1 MDLDCVSNSPIS
13 DSQSNDNEVECSST
27 AIGYESTIGTP
38 TAVEHYSVLYDNRP
52 NKIIREDI
60 RNNVESSM
68 NESGYSS
75 YCNYSYISTE
85 EACLASNK
93 GFLNDAFTKP
103 DDREIQYCGNTCQ
116 STYTIPSV
124 STNSINTTCP
134 NTEFTCDNNETVSAV
149 ASIINNDMNSCSY
162 IPVSSMI
169 STVISLNPIPT
180 VAREFTKSLNYQYD
194 IILTSDT
201 AKKNIEQINFKS
213 DPDALWIS
221 QSEDHQMSI
230 SGRIDHKASDE
241 RKVSDSHIKCGSIA
255 ASTTQQ
261 FLQPQSSL
269 NDYNIKN
276 DECQQTNNSTIHEVA
291 YNLMNTSHNNT
302 STKFNCVSTVPE
314 CMSSYQYDTQS
325 CESIGPYTNLPSF
338 YSQPNNV
345 YWPWVDKFYA
355 ENCTSKL
362 GSVCNPELSSKGL
375 VDYSS
380 SFPCNPSLSYHYN
393 SHSIFINGSNIS
405 YIGDKPD
412 EQFQSSKPS
421 AVNLCTGGTISAFH
435 SVEQMSS
442 DYSEAPVVAS
452 TIPSI
457 ILMNPQCSDDFL
469 TPSTETHK
477 ESKANENNYNYCEDS
492 WQPQMNSVQC
502 SSHKRLTNK
511 HRKVICV
518 SLANENQTKEPNISQ
533 DDFCTGGR
541 NSSTSFAISR
551 LHPENETC
559 LDESV
564 ASNNQIWQSKINKM
578 GISRLKSKKFSE
590 AINLSR
596 NRPLN
601 QTALSAMEG
610 WYSNHVDNPYPTT
623 EEKEQ
628 LAALGGITVMQVS
641 SWFANRRTRTANT
654 KPKKNRRKLYH
665 QIYQL
670 AVEIETITQGALRA
684 SDLQERLGQ
693 IIDEYL
699 A

>member
-13 DSQSNDNEVECSST
+13 DSQSNDNDVECSPT
-27 AIGYESTIGTP
+27 AIGYESTIGTL
-38 TAVEHYSVLYDNRP
+38 TAVKHYSVLYDNRSS
-52 NKIIREDI
+52 KIIREDN

-75 YCNYSYISTE
+75 YCNYSYISPE
-85 EACLASNK
+85 EACLAANK
-93 GFLNDAFTKP
+93 GFLNDALNKP
-103 DDREIQYCGNTCQ
+103 DDSEIQYCGNKCQ
-116 STYTIPSV
+116 STYTLSSV

-134 NTEFTCDNNETVSAV
+134 NIELACDNNETVSAV
-149 ASIINNDMNSCSY
+149 ASIINHGMNSSSY

-180 VAREFTKSLNYQYD
+180 VAREFTKSLSYQCD
-194 IILTSDT
+194 IMSTPDMS
-201 AKKNIEQINFKS
+201 KMNIEQINFKS
-213 DPDALWIS
+213 DPDTLWIS
-221 QSEDHQMSI
+221 QSEDHRMPI
-230 SGRIDHKASDE
+230 NRRMDHKASDE
-241 RKVSDSHIKCGSIA
+241 RKVSDSHLKCGNIA
-255 ASTTQQ
+255 GSTTQT

-269 NDYNIKN
+269 NDYNMKN
-276 DECQQTNNSTIHEVA
+276 DECQQTNNSNIHEMA
-291 YNLMNTSHNNT
+291 YNLMNTSHDNT
-302 STKFNCVSTVPE
+302 SKEFNCVSTAPD
-314 CMSSYQYDTQS
+314 CISSYQDNTQS
-325 CESIGPYTNLPSF
+325 CESMGPYTNVPSF
-338 YSQPNNV
+338 YSQPTNV

-355 ENCTSKL
+355 ENCSSKL
-362 GSVCNPELSSKGL
+362 GPVCNPEFRSKEL
-375 VDYSS
+375 VDYTS
-380 SFPCNPSLSYHYN
+380 SFPSNPSLSQDYN

-405 YIGDKPD
+405 YIGDKSD

-442 DYSEAPVVAS
+442 DYSEASVVTS

-457 ILMNPQCSDDFL
+457 ILMNPQSSDEFL
-469 TPSTETHK
+469 TPPTGTHK
-477 ESKANENNYNYCEDS
+477 ESQDDENNYNYCENS
-492 WQPQMNSVQC
+492 WQPQLNSVQC

-511 HRKVICV
+511 HRKVVCV
-518 SLANENQTKEPNISQ
+518 SLPDGNQTKESNISQ
-533 DDFCTGGR
+533 DEFCTGDR
-541 NSSTSFAISR
+541 NSSTSFDISR
-551 LHPENETC
+551 LHPENEAC
-559 LDESV
+559 LDESI
-564 ASNNQIWQSKINKM
+564 AGNNQMWQSKINKM
-578 GISRLKSKKFSE
+578 GISRLKSKKYSE

-623 EEKEQ
+623 AEKEQ